1 MEISNV
7 YFLIIV
13 FMCVTAPNIDFYNGR
28 VSRWI
33 TSNEAFSGFK
43 SSIIAEDTSAGKIE
57 PTAAF
62 VV

>member
-1 MEISNV
+1 MRNGIKNWQ
-7 YFLIIV
+7 
-13 FMCVTAPNIDFYNGR
+13 FYNER
-28 VSRWI
+28 VSSWI
-33 TSNEAFSGFK
+33 TSNEDLLDFK

>member
-1 MEISNV
+1 
-7 YFLIIV
+7 
-13 FMCVTAPNIDFYNGR
+13 MCMCNGIKIRRFYNEH

-33 TSNEAFSGFK
+33 TRNEALSGFK

>member
-1 MEISNV
+1 MNKSNV
-7 YFLIIV
+7 FFYNYVYMRNGIK
-13 FMCVTAPNIDFYNGR
+13 NWRFYNGR
-28 VSRWI
+28 VSSWI
-33 TSNEAFSGFK
+33 TSNENLLDFK